1 MEDLDHGDLHRGSHV
16 ANILPHLGEHD
27 VGTLPPHGLKVGF
40 MAEFL
45 HGLFAYLAILGGLW
59 VHIGAQG
66 RVGGRGAG
74 ARQKARTRAQS
85 VIYASAH
92 ASTECSP
99 GEAME
104 NKPRF

>member
-1 MEDLDHGDLHRGSHV
+1 MAIYTAWGSHD

-45 HGLFAYLAILGGLW
+45 HSFSAYLAILGGFW

-66 RVGGRGAG
+66 RSAG
-74 ARQKARTRAQS
+74 PPRA
-85 VIYASAH
+85 VALW
-92 ASTECSP
+92 
-99 GEAME
+99 
-104 NKPRF
+104 